1 MVATSTRHNALD
13 QFGTAVRNR
22 KNPYEAM
29 RKAEGLFG
37 LRKVSLAEFS
47 GQPANPDLHVVVR
60 SDTGQALGCVGN
72 NYECFPNEAF
82 FGPVAEALVEAGAE
96 ITRFQMLDNG
106 TRSFMRLAWP
116 EDRNLRIG
124 KPKVGDIVGRR
135 ATLSTSHD
143 GKYAGKF
150 SMQMLRLACEN
161 GMVVPVG
168 AYDMNM
174 FHTVG
179 GKLQLVE
186 LAQMIPS
193 IETYVAKFQVAAD
206 ILADTRI
213 KAGSD
218 EAMDIISKIA
228 DPKGGA
234 KDKSSGEPN
243 LAKSRVL
250 RIAELFDGQQPGAD
264 TASVKDT
271 GWGLYNAAVDY
282 FTHDKGT
289 RGGDDAGRRLEQRF
303 KSLLPGGSANKE
315 IVRSWGIVTDGLG
328 VTDAINAE
336 VAAVN

>member
-1 MVATSTRHNALD
+1 
-13 QFGTAVRNR
+13 
-22 KNPYEAM
+22 
-29 RKAEGLFG
+29 
-37 LRKVSLAEFS
+37 
-47 GQPANPDLHVVVR
+47 
-60 SDTGQALGCVGN
+60 
-72 NYECFPNEAF
+72 
-82 FGPVAEALVEAGAE
+82 
-96 ITRFQMLDNG
+96 
-106 TRSFMRLAWP
+106 
-116 EDRNLRIG
+116 
-124 KPKVGDIVGRR
+124 
-135 ATLSTSHD
+135 
-143 GKYAGKF
+143 
-150 SMQMLRLACEN
+150 MQMLRLACEN